1 MRFAALLLL
10 LLGGCTMTEPT
21 RYEMWRL
28 RGPDGKDSFHIL
40 PAGRLAPEIQ
50 KLGERV
56 PMSQAMEDVFV
67 QAVKE
72 SAKGK

>member
-1 MRFAALLLL
+1 MRFVALLLL

-40 PAGRLAPEIQ
+40 PAGKLAPEIQ
-50 KLGERV
+50 KLGEKV
-56 PMSQAMEDVFV
+56 PMSPAMEEVLV